1 MLTCSGRPSTAGWER
16 IPGGLAA
23 LAILLGVGRLNGN
36 AVRQDPSVA
45 IFHLLEQFGRISRMP
60 TNISMQTLIGDVRNS
75 TGHRYA
81 LKDSAGNRMD
91 TVKIISNRGGGYLAV
106 YHTGD
111 NVNLATSSNLLT
123 WIFRRT
129 LDPQA
134 TQPTIFELPTGGF
147 LTATEFNNQ
156 TGSGGRVRLR
166 HYASLSTLLS
176 GTVEREQTIPRSL
189 SACNEG
195 TPNFYSVSLTPD
207 VRTSTM
213 DLGFHYQRNC
223 DLDRQARG
231 RLTNFSTW
239 SAIADTEADARLTA
253 AASAQGRVVNGNIG
267 DRDTVLFD
275 NIRYTLYEVQYNRGD
290 FGSWRLYLHNWQTGT
305 TVHQPVTTHGGSTAF
320 ANPTLSSIISP
331 AGKPA
336 IVVSLFVPS
345 EGAAAGEG
353 GQLVFYREFDTL
365 PTPGTGLSASYFDNL
380 DFTGSTLVR
389 TDARIDFDYGTGPP
403 SANLGAD
410 QFAVRWSGQL
420 LVDRT
425 ETYTF
430 YTQTDDGARLWVN
443 GVRLVDDWTDHGI
456 VENRGSI
463 ALTAG
468 RKYDLVMEYYDN
480 GGGAFAKL
488 LWSSAGTP
496 KAVIPAGRLFQP
508 NTGLTGNYF
517 AGITL
522 GGPAHIRN
530 DATVNFNWGNGFAD
544 PNVGPEL
551 FSVRWTGRIN
561 PPFTE
566 TYRFY
571 ANSDDGVRLWVNSIL
586 LIDNWTDHGPTE
598 NSGTITLTAGIRYDI
613 TMEYY
618 NKAGSALIQ
627 LLWSSPSTPKQIV
640 PRERLSPTAGPAT
653 PPVA

>member
-1 MLTCSGRPSTAGWER
+1 
-16 IPGGLAA
+16 
-23 LAILLGVGRLNGN
+23 
-36 AVRQDPSVA
+36 
-45 IFHLLEQFGRISRMP
+45 MP
-60 TNISMQTLIGDVRNS
+60 TNPSLQTLIGDVRNS
-75 TGHRYA
+75 TAHRYA
-81 LKDSAGNRMD
+81 LTDSAGNRMD
-91 TVKIISNRGGGYLAV
+91 TVKIISNSGGGYLAV

-111 NVNLATSSNLLT
+111 NVNLASSTDLLT
-123 WIFRRT
+123 WVFRRT

-134 TQPTIFELPTGGF
+134 TQPTICELPTGGF

-156 TGSGGRVRLR
+156 TGSGGRLRLR
-166 HYASLSTLLS
+166 HYANLTALLA
-176 GTVEREQTIPRSL
+176 GTVEREQTMTRSL

-207 VRTSTM
+207 VSNSTI
-213 DLGFHYQRNC
+213 DLGFHYQRDC

-231 RLTNFSTW
+231 RLTNFDSW
-239 SAIADTEADARLTA
+239 SAAVDAGADNRLAA
-253 AASAQGRVVNGNIG
+253 AASAQGRVINGNIG

-290 FGSWRLYLHNWQTGT
+290 FGSWRLYLYNWQTGAT
-305 TVHQPVTTHGGSTAF
+305 NYLPVTTHGGSTAF
-320 ANPTLSSIISP
+320 ANPTLTSLLSP

-336 IVVSLFVPS
+336 ILTTLFLPS

-353 GQLVFYREFDTL
+353 GQLVHYREFVTL
-365 PTPGTGLSASYFDNL
+365 AAPATGLAATYFDNL
-380 DFTGSTLVR
+380 DFTGSTEVR
-389 TDARIDFDYGTGPP
+389 TEPRIDFDYGNGPP
-403 SANLGAD
+403 SPNLGAD
-410 QFAVRWSGQL
+410 QFAVRWSGQV

-443 GVRLVDDWTDHGI
+443 GVRLINDWTDHGI

-463 ALTAG
+463 ALVAG

-496 KAVIPAGRLFQP
+496 KAVIPANRLFQP
-508 NTGLTGNYF
+508 TSGLTGNYF

-522 GGPAHIRN
+522 TGPAHVRN
-530 DATVNFNWGNGFAD
+530 DVNVNFNWGNGFAD
-544 PNVGPEL
+544 PNVGSDP
-551 FSVRWTGRIN
+551 FSVRWTGKIT

-571 ANSDDGVRLWVNSIL
+571 ANSDDGVRLRVNNIL
-586 LIDNWTDHGPTE
+586 LVDNWTDHGPTE
-598 NSGTITLTAGIRYDI
+598 NSGTITLTAGVRYDI
-613 TMEYY
+613 TLEYY
-618 NKAGSALIQ
+618 DKVGSALIQ
-627 LLWSSPSTPKQIV
+627 LLWSSPSIPKQII
-640 PRERLSPTAGPAT
+640 PRERFIPAPGPVT